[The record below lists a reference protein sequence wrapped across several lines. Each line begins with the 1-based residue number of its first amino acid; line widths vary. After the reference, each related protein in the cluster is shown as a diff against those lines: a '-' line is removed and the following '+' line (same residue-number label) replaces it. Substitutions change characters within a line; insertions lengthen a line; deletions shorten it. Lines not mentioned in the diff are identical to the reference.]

1 MMTPADRKPAAKVKD
16 KDIEF
21 DASLED
27 DDPTTEEILENIRR
41 SMKQALAGQTRPARE
56 ALAEIRREIEADADT
71 G

>member
-1 MMTPADRKPAAKVKD
+1 MTPADRKAAAKVKD

>member
-1 MMTPADRKPAAKVKD
+1 MTPAGRKAAAKVID

-27 DDPTTEEILENIRR
+27 DDPTTEEILENFRR

-56 ALAEIRREIEADADT
+56 ALDEIRREIEADADT